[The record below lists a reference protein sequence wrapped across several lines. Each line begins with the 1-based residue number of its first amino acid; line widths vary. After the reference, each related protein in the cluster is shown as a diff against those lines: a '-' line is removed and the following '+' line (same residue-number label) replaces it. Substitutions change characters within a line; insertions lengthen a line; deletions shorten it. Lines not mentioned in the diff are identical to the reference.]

1 MVATTEAPPTRVVS
15 VTSECDSAYN
25 FYIKASYTIGVSF
38 FFFTKTSEKKEYDP
52 RKFHLATYSKY

>member
-38 FFFTKTSEKKEYDP
+38 FFFFTKTSEKK
-52 RKFHLATYSKY
+52 RI